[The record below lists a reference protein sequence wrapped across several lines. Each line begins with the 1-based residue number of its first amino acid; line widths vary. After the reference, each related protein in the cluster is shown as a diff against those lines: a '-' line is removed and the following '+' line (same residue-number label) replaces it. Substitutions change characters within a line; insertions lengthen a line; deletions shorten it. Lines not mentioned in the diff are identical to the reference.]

1 MLWTVKEELSERLTQ
16 HHTNKSKWK
25 LGYLAL
31 SILTTHTLITLQ
43 TMFKTLDKA
52 GNVRVT

>member
-1 MLWTVKEELSERLTQ
+1 MPMENV
-16 HHTNKSKWK
+16 WK

-31 SILTTHTLITLQ
+31 SILRIHLLITLQ